1 MQNYKGVFS
10 LKVFE
15 DGQTH
20 VCSINSGNRVTQ
32 KTKRLRMQCNTAN
45 LQTSETT
52 EQITP
57 INMLTNIN
65 LEYACLHASRER
77 RQHDGTKTK
86 SILDCS
92 NLIFKIYA
100 IALLKNA

>member
-1 MQNYKGVFS
+1 MQNSKGVFS
-10 LKVFE
+10 LTAFE
-15 DGQTH
+15 DGKTH
-20 VCSINSGNRVTQ
+20 VCSRNSGN
-32 KTKRLRMQCNTAN
+32 KESDAKKKHLGMQCNTVN
-45 LQTSETT
+45 WQTSETT

-86 SILDCS
+86 SILDCT
-92 NLIFKIYA
+92 A
-100 IALLKNA
+100 RV